1 MNNYNDKKIK
11 QIVDKIIEL
20 METNGSTW
28 FKPFSG
34 YTRLPN
40 NQFISNQPFNLVSGK
55 NYTGF
60 NIFCLFGN
68 AYEYQAY
75 LTIKQVNALGGRV
88 IKGSNAHQV
97 CFYGNAQTTKT
108 DKDGN
113 DYDSSYRFLKFY
125 NVFNIAQ
132 TTLAGEAG
140 DLIAKKLDKIKS
152 QKADQENLYKKKSI
166 PTIADLENFVEN
178 TGAKIVH
185 KEAGRC
191 FYVPSL
197 DYINMS
203 PLDTW
208 KGYKDYTGT
217 DFYYSTLFH
226 ELIHWTKTEERANR
240 TKNNPFETFGFG
252 SEGYA
257 FEELVAEIGSA
268 ITCSM
273 LGHTKVPMENH
284 AQYLASWVKALKDKP
299 SLLMKASAQAN
310 TAFKFLMST
319 QEAQAL
325 PVKKVA

>member
-1 MNNYNDKKIK
+1 MKNNDKKI
-11 QIVDKIIEL
+11 QAVVDKIISL
-20 METNGSTW
+20 METEQDKW

-40 NQFISNQPFNLVSGK
+40 NQFISNQPFNLVSMR

-60 NIFCLFGN
+60 NIFCLFGS
-68 AYEYQAY
+68 AYEYPAY
-75 LTIKQVNALGGRV
+75 ATYNQFKELGGNV
-88 IKGSNAHQV
+88 NKGETGYSV
-97 CFYGNAQTTKT
+97 CYYGTAPTTKT

-113 DYDSSYRFLKFY
+113 AFDSTYSFLKFFT
-125 NVFNIAQ
+125 VFNIAQ
-132 TTLAGEAG
+132 TSLADKAGE
-140 DLIAKKLDKIKS
+140 LIAKKLSKIES
-152 QKADQENLYKKKSI
+152 QKGDKENLYKKKSI
-166 PTIADLENFVEN
+166 PTVADLENFVKN

-185 KEAGRC
+185 REAGRC

-208 KGYKDYTGT
+208 KGKNGITGT

-240 TKNNPFETFGFG
+240 TKNNPFDTTGFG
-252 SEGYA
+252 SKGYA

-319 QEAQAL
+319 QENKMI
-325 PVKKVA
+325 VRKVA